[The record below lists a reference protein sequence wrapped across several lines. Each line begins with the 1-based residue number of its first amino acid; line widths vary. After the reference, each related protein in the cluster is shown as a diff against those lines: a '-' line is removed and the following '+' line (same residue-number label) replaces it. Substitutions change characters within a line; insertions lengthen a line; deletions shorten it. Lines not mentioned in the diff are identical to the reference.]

1 MPVFDTTP
9 ARQQVP
15 AGAVRERSRGFE
27 RQRAGFGEPRTAS
40 RNSSKPP
47 SSARLAQGEFE
58 VDVALRRVRSS
69 TRELKL
75 GKKLVML
82 LACLMQ
88 EPGQV
93 FSREQLRSLVWG
105 PDATIGIRTID
116 MQIGRLR
123 KALGDD
129 GDGTPIKTARSA
141 GYAFVALQRNPP
153 GKRVSRS

>member
-9 ARQQVP
+9 AREQVP
-15 AGAVRERSRGFE
+15 SGVLPARSRGFE
-27 RQRAGFGEPRTAS
+27 RQRAGFGEPSIAS
-40 RNSSKPP
+40 PDP
-47 SSARLAQGEFE
+47 SSLPTSTRLTQGEFE
-58 VDVALRRVRSS
+58 VDVSLRRVRSS
-69 TRELKL
+69 TRDLKL

-88 EPGQV
+88 EPGQI

-105 PDATIGIRTID
+105 QGATIGLRTID

-129 GDGTPIKTARSA
+129 GDGSPIKTARSA
-141 GYAFVALQRNPP
+141 GYAFVAVPRKPR
-153 GKRVSRS
+153 GGRAS